1 MVKWGMVGQVLGHQF
16 EAGQV
21 QQSKW
26 AKRFEWW
33 SDVWKKHEETLWR
46 LNQNDRNKNTRF
58 WDYAPQDRKNT
69 WQVSLQL
76 CVCVCVCV
84 SVCVSHPGQR
94 VFPSPSLHFTP
105 QAGACSICGPLHA
118 TKLRPQMG
126 RDQGRLILY
135 LQNNTL
141 TPMVHPAAV
150 RCFHGSSCL
159 HPPNRFLLAAEPPI
173 ARRCAAFV
181 QQSEGNYVKQFK

>member
-76 CVCVCVCV
+76 CVCVCV
-84 SVCVSHPGQR
+84 SVCVSHPCSQGHRETEQFCFPFYFITMIIGVQMQQTGQGDL
-94 VFPSPSLHFTP
+94 VNE
-105 QAGACSICGPLHA
+105 AGDMPESMW
-118 TKLRPQMG
+118 K
-126 RDQGRLILY
+126 
-135 LQNNTL
+135 
-141 TPMVHPAAV
+141 
-150 RCFHGSSCL
+150 
-159 HPPNRFLLAAEPPI
+159 
-173 ARRCAAFV
+173 
-181 QQSEGNYVKQFK
+181 

>member
-84 SVCVSHPGQR
+84 CLCVCPTLDKGFFHH
-94 VFPSPSLHFTP
+94 LHFT
-105 QAGACSICGPLHA
+105 SLH
-118 TKLRPQMG
+118 K
-126 RDQGRLILY
+126 QGRAASV
-135 LQNNTL
+135 
-141 TPMVHPAAV
+141 VHCTQ
-150 RCFHGSSCL
+150 RSYDH
-159 HPPNRFLLAAEPPI
+159 RW
-173 ARRCAAFV
+173 
-181 QQSEGNYVKQFK
+181 EGIKDA